1 MLDYTKQKKNYL
13 NVKLAD
19 GKILLLG
26 VPKKSLF
33 TQLSSVQ
40 EALSDTDEIATL
52 YDELLSLSSEIL
64 SNNKTAEKFTPEDVD
79 RLMDIEDMA
88 LLIREYSK
96 FAGTIVSNPN

>member
-13 NVKLAD
+13 TVKLVD
-19 GKILLLG
+19 GKTLLLG

-40 EALSDTDEIATL
+40 EAMNDTDEIAAV
-52 YDELLSLSSEIL
+52 YDELLSLSAEIL

-96 FAGTIVSNPN
+96 FAGAVVDDPN